1 MINENYVINYSKE
14 KILIQIL
21 KQSNSYYIYIGNTN
35 MFFNNLILSIPFQNN
50 IDNNKNIVTK
60 ELIVDENEI
69 NNYGKIIGE
78 FLSKKIN
85 KPIFISF
92 NLNDEL
98 IKTNPFIIESL
109 QENLFKLLN

>member
-1 MINENYVINYSKE
+1 MINENYVINFSKE
-14 KILIQIL
+14 KVLIQIL

-35 MFFNNLILSIPFQNN
+35 MFFNNLILSIPFQNSN
-50 IDNNKNIVTK
+50 ENYKNITSK
-60 ELIVDENEI
+60 DLIEDEDEI
-69 NNYGKIIGE
+69 NNYGKIISE

-92 NLNDEL
+92 NLNDDL
-98 IKTNPFIIESL
+98 IKTNPFIIEIL